1 LSILIFIVHQIFCH
15 LFFSVYGNYNFF
27 LDQGEKQMQIVSDS
41 GYDLSEQQKGS
52 FAVHTLPL
60 KLTLSGVTYRSGID
74 IQPEEFYKMLETTDD
89 MPITS
94 TPSPGEFL
102 ELYKEVAQKDPDILS
117 IHISSGLSG
126 TFNSAVTAAKQ
137 MEDANIELV
146 DTRTLSVEMG
156 WQIEAAIKAIEAGWS
171 LDKTLELMSK
181 VRSQS
186 EEIFTLPDLA
196 YLIHGGRISH
206 LKGLMANLLGLK
218 PLIGVDK
225 ADGKYYDRGK
235 SRTFKRAI
243 QAIPDYITSLFDE
256 GSHLRV
262 QIAHAGN
269 PEAADQLREAM
280 ETLFKCEWLPVCSI
294 SPVLGAHTGRGLVGV
309 CFAPMNAYPQLP

>member
-1 LSILIFIVHQIFCH
+1 
-15 LFFSVYGNYNFF
+15 
-27 LDQGEKQMQIVSDS
+27 MQIVTDS
-41 GYDLSEQQKGS
+41 GFDLSPEQQQG
-52 FAVHTLPL
+52 VNLNTLPL
-60 KLTLSGVTYRSGID
+60 KLTLNGVTYRSGVD
-74 IQPEEFYKMLETTDD
+74 IQPEEFYQLLEDTDA

-102 ELYKEVAQKDPDILS
+102 EIYNNVAKEDPEILS

-137 MEDANIELV
+137 AEGAHVTLV
-146 DTRTLSVEMG
+146 DTRSLSIEMG
-156 WQIEAAIKAIEAGWS
+156 WQVEAAIRAIRANWS
-171 LDKTLELMSK
+171 LDKILDLLAQIRE
-181 VRSQS
+181 RS
-186 EEIFTLPDLA
+186 EVIFTLPDLS

-206 LKGLMANLLGLK
+206 LKGLLASLLGIK

-243 QAIPDYITSLFDE
+243 EAIPAYIAEKFGE
-256 GSHLRV
+256 GTPLRV
-262 QIAHAGN
+262 QIGHAGN
-269 PEAADQLREAM
+269 PEAAIKLRESL
-280 ETLFKCEWLPVCSI
+280 EKLFKCEWLTDCSI

-309 CFAPMNAYPQLP
+309 AFIPVDLFPALP